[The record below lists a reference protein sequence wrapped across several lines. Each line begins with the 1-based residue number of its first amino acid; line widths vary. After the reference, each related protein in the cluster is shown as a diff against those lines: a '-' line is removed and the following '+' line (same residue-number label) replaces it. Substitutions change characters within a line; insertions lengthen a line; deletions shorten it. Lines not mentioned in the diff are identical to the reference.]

1 MELREAFGQAVRQVR
16 KERGG
21 QQEAVG
27 PSQSYISDVE
37 RGLKSPSLAKIE
49 DIATALGVDVLT
61 LVARAVL
68 LQHPDL
74 CVQDLLAKLQN
85 DLSTVAEA

>member
-1 MELREAFGQAVRQVR
+1 MDLKQAFGQAVRQIR
-16 KERGG
+16 KEKGV

-37 RGLKSPSLAKIE
+37 RGLKSPSLVKADE
-49 DIATALGVDVLT
+49 IATALGVDLVV

-68 LQHPDL
+68 LQQPDL
-74 CVQDLLAKLQN
+74 SSADLINQLQR
-85 DLSTVAEA
+85 DLQGE

>member
-1 MELREAFGQAVRQVR
+1 MDLKQAFGQAVRQIR
-16 KERGG
+16 KEKGV

-37 RGLKSPSLAKIE
+37 RGLKSPSLVKADE
-49 DIATALGVDVLT
+49 IAAALGVDLVV

-68 LQHPDL
+68 LKQPDL
-74 CVQDLLAKLQN
+74 SSADLINQLQR
-85 DLSTVAEA
+85 DLQGE

>member
-16 KERGG
+16 KEMGV

-37 RGLKSPSLAKIE
+37 RGLKSPSLVKIE
-49 DIATALGVDVLT
+49 DIAAALGVDVLT

-68 LQHPDL
+68 IQHPGMDK
-74 CVQDLLAKLQN
+74 QDLLTKLRN
-85 DLSTVAEA
+85 DLEMC

>member
-1 MELREAFGQAVRQVR
+1 MDLKQAFGQAVRQIR
-16 KERGG
+16 KEKGV

-37 RGLKSPSLAKIE
+37 RGLKSPSLVKADE
-49 DIATALGVDVLT
+49 IAAALGVDLVV

-68 LQHPDL
+68 LQQPDL
-74 CVQDLLAKLQN
+74 SSADLINQLQR
-85 DLSTVAEA
+85 DLQGE